1 MSGVIPLILG
11 QDRPI
16 FYTACKVCR
25 RKMVELADYKYS
37 CEYCH
42 LFSSDGVPSYMFSCI
57 FMDLSDSII
66 LNVIGNEM
74 GEAILG
80 QPASTAFKPRP
91 IFKQTSLL
99 VRAKAEI
106 YNERL
111 SIRYTPVRSFCNLGL
126 DYPFRDDNYML
137 LEMLN

>member
-1 MSGVIPLILG
+1 
-11 QDRPI
+11 
-16 FYTACKVCR
+16 
-25 RKMVELADYKYS
+25 MVELSHDKYS

-42 LFSSDGVPSYMFSCI
+42 LFSSDGVPSYNFSCI
-57 FMDLSDSII
+57 LMDLSDSII

-80 QPASTAFKPRP
+80 QPASLAFKNRQ
-91 IFKQTSLL
+91 IFKHTSLL

-111 SIRYTPVRSFCNLGL
+111 
-126 DYPFRDDNYML
+126 
-137 LEMLN
+137 